1 MKIFDSDKFG
11 WAIVVIALL
20 VLGAQVIRGA
30 MKWWLV

>member
-20 VLGAQVIRGA
+20 VLGAQVIRGV

>member
-1 MKIFDSDKFG
+1 MKFFDSDKFG

-20 VLGAQVIRGA
+20 VLGAQVIRGV

>member
-20 VLGAQVIRGA
+20 VLGAQVIRGV
-30 MKWWLV
+30 MKWWLA